1 MDLQRVVVRSLGR
14 QLYGSAGRRPMQD
27 RTHERYKLQAV
38 EKWFGD
44 VQVIKGVDLE
54 ISNGEFVVFVGL
66 SGCN

>member
-1 MDLQRVVVRSLGR
+1 MARLGVAR
-14 QLYGSAGRRPMQD
+14 CRTELMSAI
-27 RTHERYKLQAV
+27 KLQAV

-54 ISNGEFVVFVGL
+54 ISNGEFVVFVGP